1 MKSGEMGGTQ
11 QEMAS
16 PDGGTDR
23 TAPTR
28 ILSRIRSRI
37 QAFREALAGMKTV
50 GDLLD
55 AIPEDL
61 PEKVAYGLLT
71 LWILSPLFVMARNLP
86 LPVGDAFDQMLRHSA
101 TTIFWSTLLW
111 QLGLLGCF
119 TGLLDTARLFRALRE
134 NHPSPR
140 SRLASFARAR
150 PVPVLLLLLLFWS
163 LASALL
169 SNQPGRS
176 LWGDPYRRDGFLTYL
191 AYAGLFSCGLL
202 VRSQERRHR
211 LMTRLAGV
219 ATGLAILSL
228 LPAWPILERVGIRSG
243 MGVFM
248 NTNHFAY
255 YLGLSIPAALL
266 LILSDREHRSPAR
279 ANRLPVRVSR
289 LLWLVAFGIQSA
301 ALVNNGSLGPY
312 LAVVIA
318 LAAAG
323 VLLRFGGERGSVRQL
338 LPAYGLFLAVT
349 MAETLLKSGL
359 SMDMSMLLNDTGLIL
374 AGSDAAGAA
383 GSGRWILWVRALD
396 FVAER
401 PLFGFGPDNLGARY
415 ALEGIGIDR
424 PHNEVLQVAA
434 SLGIPA
440 LLLYLSALAVHV
452 RRFFLRLGRLP
463 VSTRLL
469 FAALAAYL
477 LSSLTGNSMYYTT
490 PFFFLALGLSVG
502 LLEEVPS

>member
-1 MKSGEMGGTQ
+1 MKDGEAGKTQLGT
-11 QEMAS
+11 AS
-16 PDGGTDR
+16 PDGRSDR
-23 TAPTR
+23 AAPAR
-28 ILSRIRSRI
+28 FLSRIRSRI
-37 QAFREALAGMKTV
+37 RAFREALAGMKTI

-71 LWILSPLFVMARNLP
+71 LWLLSPLFVMVRNLP
-86 LPVGDAFDQMLRHSA
+86 LPVGDAFDTMNRHSA

-111 QLGLLGCF
+111 QLGLLGGF
-119 TGLLDTARLFRALRE
+119 IGLLDTARFFRSTGPA
-134 NHPSPR
+134 HPPFR
-140 SRLASFARAR
+140 SRLVSFARAR
-150 PVPVLLLLLLFWS
+150 PVPALLLLLLPWS

-169 SNQPGRS
+169 SDDPARS
-176 LWGDPYRRDGFLTYL
+176 LWGDPYRQDGFLAYL
-191 AYAGLFSCGLL
+191 AYAGLFSCGVL
-202 VRSQERRHR
+202 VRSPERRHR
-211 LMTRLAGV
+211 LMTRFAGV
-219 ATGLAILSL
+219 ATGLSILSL
-228 LPAWPILERVGIRSG
+228 LPPWPILERIGIRPG

-255 YLGLSIPAALL
+255 YLCLSILAALL
-266 LILSDREHRSPAR
+266 LFMSDRTDS
-279 ANRLPVRVSR
+279 LPVRASRLPAGVSR
-289 LLWLVAFGIQSA
+289 LLWLAAFGIQSA

-323 VLLRFGGERGSVRQL
+323 VLLRFGGEHGRLRPL

-349 MAETLLKSGL
+349 VAETLLKSGL
-359 SMDMSMLLNDTGLIL
+359 SRDMSTLVNDTGLIL
-374 AGSDAAGAA
+374 AGSDAADGA
-383 GSGRWILWVRALD
+383 GSGRWVLWVRALD
-396 FVAER
+396 FVVER

-434 SLGIPA
+434 SLGVPA
-440 LLLYLSALAVHV
+440 LLLYLSALAVHG

-477 LSSLTGNSMYYTT
+477 LSSMTGNSMYYTT

-502 LLEEVPS
+502 MLEEVSP